1 MRRWP
6 IVLLVL
12 AAACANPDQAR
23 INATSRGRYDPLNGK
38 LIELTYDRN
47 KHGKIDTWIK
57 MDGKRPVCARI
68 DTNDDGIVDRWEYYG
83 DHGELVRAGW
93 ARAAPP
99 PNGAAPVVEP
109 AAPSVSSAPPA
120 EPADPCAATAASLLK
135 PDAWAYMGPD
145 GKTARIEYLEVSAIT
160 GQEVVVRREFYEH
173 DKIVRA
179 EEDSFGDGVIDQ
191 WETYIDGKRHTVELD
206 DGHDGVPDR
215 RLTYDTSGALVLIE
229 SAPDGKGGYLKK
241 TLVK

>member
-1 MRRWP
+1 MTIMRRWP

-93 ARAAPP
+93 ARA
-99 PNGAAPVVEP
+99 
-109 AAPSVSSAPPA
+109 
-120 EPADPCAATAASLLK
+120 ADPCAATAASLLK